1 MNLLK
6 STLLIFAMVFIQAIT
21 FGQVTNSSMSGF
33 VKDVSGEALVGAT
46 VKATHVPSGTIYGST
61 TNLEGRYNI
70 LNMRVGGPYKIE
82 FSYVGF
88 VSQSYEGISLSLG
101 QPYNLSVNLNE
112 GLQLDGIEVVAYKSD
127 PNSSTKT
134 GAATSITNEQIAT
147 LPTVSRNISDFT
159 RLTPQ
164 ANGNSFSGR
173 DGRFNNF
180 QVDGANFNNGFG
192 LNDNP
197 LPGGGG
203 LPLDAIEQIQVNIAP
218 YDVRQSGFSGAGIN
232 AVTRSGTNNFT
243 GSAYAYFGSQSFQGD
258 LVNGES
264 VARPLSNEQTYGFR
278 LGGPIIKDKLFFFVN
293 AEQIRGK
300 GAAGGAVN
308 LWRASQDGVGDQDN
322 NITRVKEGDLI
333 AVQKHL
339 RDRWGYDP
347 GRYQGFMD
355 ENTAITNS
363 MLARVDWN
371 INSKNRLAVR
381 FNQVKSSSPSLTN
394 GTSGANP
401 RSSWNRVSANA
412 MAFENSMYSTDNIV
426 RSVSAELNSNIGSN
440 MSNQFLV
447 TYSRIQATRGSNSS
461 EFPMI
466 DIGYGGDSL
475 SSSTPFL
482 NYITAGYELFSYGN
496 DVLNDN
502 WSMFNNLTYTKGIHT
517 FTAGVSF
524 EIQKFGNR
532 YQRNGTSYYRY
543 ASVEDFLKT
552 GTSEEVAPL
561 TFALTY
567 PYEGQDAYAPIVYG
581 LPALY
586 IQDEID
592 LKDNFSLT
600 LGLRAEMP
608 IFLNELTPNTVVDT
622 MTFLDVDGN
631 EKNYNTGSW
640 PKTRVM
646 LSPRVGFR
654 WDVSSDN
661 SFIVRGGTGIFAG
674 RVPFVWLTNMPS
686 NLGVIQNTIEPG
698 SYAAVQDWI
707 GDIRF
712 NPEKYYWLENTPAS
726 AQDVFIKNPNEG
738 VPGTIAL
745 VDEDFKMPQV
755 WRTSLGADY
764 RIKGTPFTLTAD
776 FIYSKD
782 IQGVYQFGANRTSDD
797 TYLNDGREW
806 YKDRN
811 AYTYNNGIG
820 ANSVSVLTN
829 TNKGHS
835 YSATFGVSMV
845 PSKGFYGSVFYTYTN
860 SQSTTDNQG
869 SNASSAWGATP
880 NINNPNDLFLSNSA
894 YALPHRVMGSL
905 SYSIGGRGESLGT
918 TFSIY
923 YNGINQGIYSYTYNG
938 DINGDAINSDLMY
951 VPRNA
956 SELRFNTFTA
966 GSKEFTPADQIA
978 AFDAYINENLSD
990 YRGGFVDRNT
1000 GLLPWLNR
1008 FDFKFI
1014 QDIYINK
1021 TSNNRFQLSLDVLN
1035 VANLINSKW
1044 GVRQQ
1049 LHANA
1054 NRPLKSV
1061 GIDADGV
1068 PTFEMTTVA
1077 IDGETFLMPANL
1089 HRNITTSATTW
1100 SLLAGIRYIF

>member
-6 STLLIFAMVFIQAIT
+6 STLVIFAVVLFQAIT

-33 VKDVSGEALVGAT
+33 VKDNSGEALIGAT
-46 VKATHVPSGTIYGST
+46 VKATHIPSGTIYGAST
-61 TNLEGRYNI
+61 NMEGRFNI
-70 LNMRVGGPYKIE
+70 LNMRVGGPYKVE
-82 FSYVGF
+82 FTYVGF
-88 VSQSYEGISLSLG
+88 VSQTFEGINLSLG
-101 QPYNLSVNLNE
+101 QPYNLNVALNE
-112 GLQLDGIEVVAYKSD
+112 GVQLDGVEVVAFRTD
-127 PNSSTKT
+127 PNSNTKT

-147 LPTVSRNISDFT
+147 LPTVSRSIGDFT

-164 ANGNSFSGR
+164 SNGNSFAGR

-192 LNDNP
+192 LNDSP

-232 AVTRSGTNNFT
+232 AVTRSGTNKFT
-243 GSAYAYFGSQSFQGD
+243 GSAYAYFTSQELQGG
-258 LVNGES
+258 LVNGEQ
-264 VARPLSNEQTYGFR
+264 VAKPLSNEKTFGAR
-278 LGGPIIKDKLFFFVN
+278 LGGPIIKNKLFFFVN
-293 AEQIRGK
+293 YEQNRGE

-308 LWRASQDGVGDQDN
+308 LWRASEDGVADQDN
-322 NITRVKEGDLI
+322 NITRVRESDLI
-333 AVQKHL
+333 AVQNHL
-339 RDRWGYDP
+339 KDRWGYDP

-363 MLARVDWN
+363 MLARIDWN
-371 INSKNRLAVR
+371 INSKHRLAVR

-412 MAFENSMYSTDNIV
+412 MSFEHSMYSTDNIV
-426 RSVSAELNSNIGSN
+426 RSVSAELNSSIGSKL
-440 MSNQFLV
+440 SNQFLV
-447 TYSRIQATRGSNSS
+447 TYSRIQATRGSTSA

-466 DIGYGGDSL
+466 DIGYGGDNL
-475 SSSTPFL
+475 SSTTPFL
-482 NYITAGYELFSYGN
+482 NYITAGYELFTYGN

-502 WSMFNNLTYTKGIHT
+502 WSMFNNLTYTQGIHT
-517 FTAGVSF
+517 ITGGVSF

-532 YQRNGTSYYRY
+532 YLRNGTSYYRY

-552 GTSEEVAPL
+552 GTPEEVAPL

-567 PYEGQDAYAPIVYG
+567 PYEGQDPYAPIVYG

-586 IQDEID
+586 IQDEMD
-592 LKDNFSLT
+592 LSDNFSLT
-600 LGLRAEMP
+600 VGLRAEAPM
-608 IFLNELTPNTVVDT
+608 FLNNLTPNTVVDT
-622 MTFLDVDGN
+622 MPFLDVNGN
-631 EKNYNTGSW
+631 EKIYSTSSW

-654 WDVSSDN
+654 WDVNSDN
-661 SFIVRGGTGIFAG
+661 SFIVRGGSGIFAG

-686 NLGVIQNTIEPG
+686 NLGVIQNTVEPG

-712 NPEKYYWLENTPAS
+712 NPDKYYWLNNTPES
-726 AQDVFIKNPNEG
+726 AKDVFIKNPEEG

-745 VDEDFKMPQV
+745 VDENFKMPQV

-764 RIKGTPFTLTAD
+764 RVKGTPFTLTAD
-776 FIYSKD
+776 LIYSKD
-782 IQGVYQFGANRTSDD
+782 IQSVYQFGANRAYDGSV
-797 TYLNDGREW
+797 LSDGREW
-806 YKDRN
+806 YKNRD
-811 AYTYNNGIG
+811 AYTYNNQIG
-820 ANSVSVLTN
+820 ANNVSVLTN
-829 TNKGHS
+829 TNLGYS
-835 YSATFGVSMV
+835 YSATFGVSMI
-845 PSKGFYGSVFYTYTN
+845 PAKGFYGSVFYTYTD

-880 NINNPNDLFLSNSA
+880 NIHNPNDLFLSNSA
-894 YALPHRVMGSL
+894 YALPHRVMGVL

-923 YNGINQGIYSYTYNG
+923 YNGIHQGIYSYTYNG
-938 DINGDAINSDLMY
+938 DINGDAINSDLLY
-951 VPRNA
+951 VPHNA
-956 SELRFNTFTA
+956 SELRFSAFTA
-966 GSKEFTPADQIA
+966 GGKEFTVADQVA
-978 AFDAYINENLSD
+978 AYDEYINANLAD
-990 YRGGFVDRNT
+990 FRGGFVDRNT

-1014 QDIYINK
+1014 QDIYVNK
-1021 TSNNRFQLSLDVLN
+1021 TSNNRFQLSLDILN
-1035 VANLINSKW
+1035 VGNLLNSEW

-1049 LHANA
+1049 LHANG
-1054 NRPLKSV
+1054 NRPLRSV
-1061 GIDADGV
+1061 SIDESGV
-1068 PTFEMTTVA
+1068 PTFQMTTIA
-1077 IDGETFLMPANL
+1077 IDGETILMPANI
-1089 HRNITTSATTW
+1089 HRDITTSSTTW
-1100 SLLAGIRYIF
+1100 SMLAGIRYIF